1 MLARLFPQRLDAD
14 YRGSRFAP
22 WLLALVVTV
31 KSLQSVVSIFAGHYV
46 AMSADG
52 IPLDAYTPA
61 SAQTVVALFA
71 LLGIARLPFYALGV
85 LALVRYRSAIP
96 LMLALFALEYVGRS
110 LALLYL
116 PIARTGTAGGLVVN
130 RVLFALMLIGLV
142 LSLRR
147 RRDVPAT

>member
-1 MLARLFPQRLDAD
+1 MLAQLVPQRLDAD

-31 KSLQSVVSIFAGHYV
+31 KSLQSVVSIFAGHDV
-46 AMSADG
+46 AMGADG
-52 IPLDAYTPA
+52 IPLDTYTPA
-61 SAQTVVALFA
+61 GAQTVVALFA
-71 LLGIARLPFYALGV
+71 LLGIGRLPFYALCV
-85 LALVRYRSAIP
+85 LALVRYRSAVP
-96 LMLALFALEYVGRS
+96 LMFALFALEYVARS

-147 RRDVPAT
+147 RGDAPPT